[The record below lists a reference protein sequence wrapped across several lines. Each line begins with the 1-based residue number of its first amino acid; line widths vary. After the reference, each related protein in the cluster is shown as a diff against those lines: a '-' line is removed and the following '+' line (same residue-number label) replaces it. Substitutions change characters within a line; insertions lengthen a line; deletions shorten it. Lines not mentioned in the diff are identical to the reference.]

1 MDKSN
6 HFHFFADNLSAD
18 SAELDPL
25 EANHAVSVLRL
36 KPGDR
41 ITLTDG
47 IGHLAEGVV
56 ESPSKRRVTVHIEKR
71 MTLHRPHPDIRLCA
85 GLPER
90 DAFERILLDATAL
103 GVWRIV
109 PVIAQYCQR
118 KWWENGWEKHAE
130 RLRQKMITA
139 LKQSHTGY
147 LPVVEKPR
155 TCEEIVTSASG
166 TLLVA
171 DSNGDALVTLAPIDA
186 NSPITCIV
194 GPPGGLSPEE
204 TSLFEQS
211 GFHLVRL
218 ASGRLRTELA
228 ATTFC
233 AQITGLIGHSGAAG
247 SAAVRQQH
255 NQ

>member
-6 HFHFFADNLSAD
+6 HFHFFADDLSAEFT
-18 SAELDPL
+18 ELDPL
-25 EANHAVSVLRL
+25 EANHAISVLRL

-47 IGHLAEGVV
+47 IGHLAEGLV
-56 ESPSKRRVTVHIEKR
+56 ELSSKRRVTVHIEKR
-71 MTLHRPHPDIRLCA
+71 MTLSRPYPDIRLCA
-85 GLPER
+85 GLPDR

-109 PVIAQYCQR
+109 PVVAQYCQKR
-118 KWWENGWEKHAE
+118 WWENGWQKHAE
-130 RLRQKMITA
+130 RFRQKAVTA

-155 TCEEIVTSASG
+155 TCEEIATCAQG

-171 DSNGDALVTLAPIDA
+171 DSNGAALATLAPIDVH
-186 NSPITCIV
+186 SPITCLV
-194 GPPGGLSPEE
+194 GPPGGLSPKEI
-204 TSLFEQS
+204 SLLEQS
-211 GFHLVRL
+211 GFHPVRL

-233 AQITGLIGHSGAAG
+233 AQITGLAGHSGAA
-247 SAAVRQQH
+247 V
-255 NQ
+255 